1 MDKEKMDIL
10 QSFVDLAK
18 AHKNSGKYKDIE
30 DDVVATEAAL
40 EYIKNIES
48 AKKEML
54 RCGYY
59 DDDNGKDYVV
69 EVDKNKIQ
77 EALKIIYNAN
87 EIIIK

>member
-1 MDKEKMDIL
+1 MDIL

-18 AHKNSGKYKDIE
+18 GYIARGQYENLQPDLE
-30 DDVVATEAAL
+30 ATEAAL